1 MYIRQLNIN
10 SLLKHSETCVSALS
24 TENNLLRCAVENQT
38 KTIQKLQEQV
48 AKLQK
53 TLKGAYDSLTCVT
66 KAIGM
71 LKYSEGDYKARLT
84 EQQGR
89 LIDAIAKYSECWAA
103 YVQEITEPSRNG
115 GKNQYLCNSGT
126 GSQRSG
132 AFTVYPDTN
141 SYHCLA
147 CDANGDIFNLY
158 VEMNNITDFKI
169 ISEELKVK
177 YNISFSQPIRQKK
190 QIASP
195 QQPE

>member
-10 SLLKHSETCVSALS
+10 RLLKHSETCVSALS

-53 TLKGAYDSLTCVT
+53 TLKGAYDSLMYVT

-89 LIDAIAKYSECWAA
+89 LIDAIAKYSEC
-103 YVQEITEPSRNG
+103 
-115 GKNQYLCNSGT
+115 
-126 GSQRSG
+126 
-132 AFTVYPDTN
+132 
-141 SYHCLA
+141 
-147 CDANGDIFNLY
+147 
-158 VEMNNITDFKI
+158 
-169 ISEELKVK
+169 
-177 YNISFSQPIRQKK
+177 
-190 QIASP
+190 
-195 QQPE
+195 